1 MMSELVALARGV
13 LTFDD
18 ATFAAHLA
26 SRDALKRG
34 LLLIVIVA
42 LLAGLFPFL
51 SGIASSFRP
60 VDMAAVE
67 RDVEKQ
73 IESSMQFNPVWQD
86 AEFQRL
92 FKEYFQ
98 MGFGIA
104 RDIVELGP
112 NVSFLPPWLGR
123 LMRAFGEWFSQ
134 PLAWL
139 GAWAWYAL
147 WVTLFARLL
156 GGRAMLERMLAA
168 TSLFVVPH
176 LLDLIG
182 GLLTLLSG
190 IQVAGACFGLLNT
203 LMGFVA
209 WAWGIAVYVKATAA
223 ANEFSLGKATLA
235 TILPVLLVVL
245 LAMLLASMAVIG
257 IVVSAAGTR

>member
-98 MGFGIA
+98 MGFAIA